1 MKSVKEYYSSII
13 IFAISI
19 LIFSHTLPAQ
29 NAAPRETTIT
39 VFENQAKAY
48 SKLREDLEAKMAPLA
63 KEATAEQI
71 EAHKVTFQKSVQ
83 TARQSAKQGD
93 IFTPAASQLIRTI
106 IKTEFTGKDRAQLRE
121 TVFEAENKG
130 VPVKVNIPYP
140 EAKEQLEMPPTL
152 LLNLPKLPK
161 QLRYR
166 FVGTNLLLVDRENG
180 LIIDF
185 MTNAVP

>member
-1 MKSVKEYYSSII
+1 MKSVKEYYSSVIF
-13 IFAISI
+13 FAIFMIGFGFTSI
-19 LIFSHTLPAQ
+19 AQ
-29 NAAPRETTIT
+29 NTDQEKAIIVE
-39 VFENQAKAY
+39 FENQAKAY
-48 SKLREDLEAKMAPLA
+48 AKMREELEQKLSPLP
-63 KEATAEQI
+63 KDATAEQI
-71 EAHKVTFQKSVQ
+71 EAHKTTFQKSVQ
-83 TARQSAKQGD
+83 TALEGHKQGY
-93 IFTPAASQLIRTI
+93 IFTPSASKLIRTI
-106 IKTEFTGKDRAQLRE
+106 VKNEFTGKDRAQLRE

-130 VPVKVNIPYP
+130 VPLKINFPYP

-152 LLNLPKLPK
+152 LLSLPKLPK